1 MKLASIS
8 ELKDSLS
15 AHLDRVRSGEIVVVT
30 DRKSPI
36 ATLERI
42 SPGSLTDTE
51 QRMVS
56 DGIIAP
62 RKEKPDVAKLLAM
75 PLGHCSAGLVTA
87 ILEER
92 EQTR

>member
-8 ELKDSLS
+8 ELKDGLS

-30 DRKSPI
+30 DRKCPI

-42 SPGSLTDTE
+42 QPGSLTDTE
-51 QRMVS
+51 KSMVS

-62 RKEKPDVAKLLAM
+62 RKQPLDVDSLLAM
-75 PLGHCSAGLVTA
+75 PIGNHPSGLVTA
-87 ILEER
+87 ILDER
-92 EQTR
+92 SESP

>member
-1 MKLASIS
+1 MKIASIS
-8 ELKDSLS
+8 ELKDGLS

-42 SPGSLTDTE
+42 TPGSLTDTE
-51 QRMVS
+51 KRMVA

-62 RKEKPDVAKLLAM
+62 RKEPLDVEELLAM
-75 PLGHCSAGLVTA
+75 PLGNCSTGLVSA
-87 ILEER
+87 VLEER
-92 EQTR
+92 AETR

>member
-1 MKLASIS
+1 MKVASIS

-15 AHLDRVRSGEIVVVT
+15 AHLDRVRSGEIVIVT

-42 SPGSLTDTE
+42 PPGSLTDPE
-51 QRMVS
+51 LRMVA
-56 DGIIAP
+56 DGVIAP
-62 RKEKPDVAKLLAM
+62 RKTPLDVEALLAM
-75 PLGHCSAGLVTA
+75 PLAVCTRSLVSA

-92 EQTR
+92 ANDR